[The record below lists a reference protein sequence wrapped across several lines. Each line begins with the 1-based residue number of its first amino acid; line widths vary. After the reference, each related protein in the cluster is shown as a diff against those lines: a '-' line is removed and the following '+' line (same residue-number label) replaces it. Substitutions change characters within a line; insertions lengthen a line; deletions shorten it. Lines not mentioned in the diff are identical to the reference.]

1 MEQEKKLSA
10 IFYVLIFVTVAM
22 VVFAVIS
29 FKKPILSDRYIYTSP
44 SGEQFEFVKS
54 EVGNIT
60 QHIATIYAFDRQGN
74 KHQVDIPFINDPYS
88 LEEISIVNEVKNKLL
103 NKEGIFV
110 TLDPNS
116 GSKSVLAAVEITRV
130 IGTSDYGVFKI
141 PTQVATTTQT
151 NTTYPYITCN
161 DATKQ
166 IGVVY
171 LWLKNQTR
179 IFSLGECVVVE
190 GKDYDDLIK
199 ASDKLTMHLL
209 GIM

>member
-29 FKKPILSDRYIYTSP
+29 FKKPILSDRYVYTSP